1 MKRTI
6 NREIPKYYRTLDR
19 LTQQQDVAHEGGLRR
34 AFATLLSS
42 TAKRNNWTLVE
53 EDLYRIS
60 SGASIRPDGTLRDQ
74 WRLPRGYWE
83 AKDSDDDLDNEIRR
97 KRDRGY
103 PFTNTIFE
111 DTQEAVL
118 YQDESLVRRIP
129 VRDKAGLAE
138 LLATFYRHRSA
149 DFTSFDEAVERFQSE
164 VPNIAKGL
172 KVRIA
177 QAHQANPQFQTTFA
191 EFAALCR
198 KALNPNISPE
208 AIDEMLIQHLMT
220 ERLIRKVFDFEDFTR
235 RNVIAREVEKVID
248 SLTSAHFNRS
258 DFLGSLDRFYTAIE
272 RAAERLAD
280 FQEKQ
285 RFINTIYER
294 FFQGYSVNVADT
306 HGIVYTPQEVVA
318 FMCAAVEQVLQD
330 EFGQQLGDEGVV
342 VIDPCTGTGNYVV
355 HLLRCAHE
363 RNPRDF
369 ERFYAEQLF
378 ANEVMLM
385 PYYIASLNIEHE
397 YRNLTGKYKPFE
409 GLCFVDTLDLGNV
422 IHDSGAE
429 QISAPTLPGDF
440 SEQNAERVDRQLQ
453 SKITVVIGNPPY
465 NAGQLNE
472 NDNNKNRKYALI
484 DRRVKDT
491 YKKDS
496 SARLQRKLDDPY
508 VGFFRWASD
517 RLGGRE
523 GAVCFITNNSFVDGK
538 TYDGL
543 RRELLRDFTR
553 VYHLDLAGNFRK
565 GKGEGENVFGNA
577 TSVGVGVTLALRNQ
591 AHGSPELRYQRV
603 LDDQTAAVKLEF
615 LADRVRGGRDALK
628 SITWQRLTPDAHHTW
643 LRPAHENEFE
653 RFLPIVT
660 AATKSARGQEAPGVQ
675 AIFKTHSLG
684 VSTNRDAVVYDFDHR
699 RLESRVVN
707 FIEDYNAEVDRYKRH
722 GKPENVDGFVNYE
735 KIKWSRNLKREM
747 KRGKYAVYDPDKIRV
762 SAYRPFSKR
771 ALFFDATLVDEVGQF
786 MRIFP
791 TRETELKNCIIS
803 TCTYDRKPFAVFMLR
818 SITNLNFYGDPHQCF
833 PLYTYDED
841 GTNRRE
847 NITDWALTQFQ
858 TQYEEQDIRK
868 DDIFYY
874 VYGLL
879 HHPDYRER
887 YADNLR
893 RELPRIPFAP
903 DFWTFS
909 DAGRQLAKLHLE
921 YEEAEPYRLRWETSG
936 AIDHRVEK
944 MRPGKKTPSPN
955 GNWRVFDTVKYND
968 TLTLSGIPV
977 EAFDYRLG
985 TRSALEWVID
995 QYQVTKERNSDIIRA
1010 PNEYSDDPQ
1019 YIVNLLEKVI
1029 TVSVETV
1036 RIVNELAKL
1045 EYR

>member
-118 YQDESLVRRIP
+118 YQDESLVRRIL

-355 HLLRCAHE
+355 HLLRRAHAT
-363 RNPRDF
+363 NPRHF

-409 GLCFVDTLDLGNV
+409 GLCFVDTLDLGKSKQLRFEFMSRKNTER
-422 IHDSGAE
+422 IE
-429 QISAPTLPGDF
+429 R
-440 SEQNAERVDRQLQ
+440 QNKAA
-453 SKITVVIGNPPY
+453 INVVIGNPPY
-465 NAGQLNE
+465 NVGQLNE
-472 NDNNKNRKYALI
+472 NDNNKNR
-484 DRRVKDT
+484 T
-491 YKKDS
+491 YELDNDIRNTYSKDS
-496 SARLQRKLDDPY
+496 TASLRMQLYDAY
-508 VGFFRWASD
+508 VKFFRWATD
-517 RLGGRE
+517 VLANRDGI
-523 GAVCFITNNSFVDGK
+523 VCYISNNSFVDGIAF
-538 TYDGL
+538 DGMRKHL
-543 RRELLRDFTR
+543 MQDFSLI
-553 VYHLDLAGNFRK
+553 YHLDLAGNIR
-565 GKGEGENVFGNA
+565 GGQGQGGNIFDNQ
-577 TSVGVGVTLALRNQ
+577 SGVGIGITVAVRSEKHQ
-591 AHGSPELRYQRV
+591 DHQLRYYRV
-603 LDDQTAAVKLEF
+603 ADDMFGVAKRELLESFSEKPSVLNNIYWQEILPDKHHNWIRPDNAQEFEGFLSIGNRAVK
-615 LADRVRGGRDALK
+615 
-628 SITWQRLTPDAHHTW
+628 
-643 LRPAHENEFE
+643 
-653 RFLPIVT
+653 
-660 AATKSARGQEAPGVQ
+660 ATKSMAVG
-675 AIFKTHSLG
+675 AIFKTYSNG
-684 VSTNRDAVVYDFDHR
+684 VKTNRDAVAIDFDR
-699 RLESRVVN
+699 SRLTDRIKEFVEE
-707 FIEDYNAEVDRYKRH
+707 FNAEVDRYKRL
-722 GKPENVDGFVNYE
+722 GKPEDIDGFVRYE
-735 KIKWSRNLKREM
+735 IINWSSTLKSHLGRE
-747 KRGKYAVYDPDKIRV
+747 RYAEFSEESLRLSIN
-762 SAYRPFSKR
+762 RPFTKKI
-771 ALFFDATLVDEVGQF
+771 LCFDPVLIDRRLVF
-786 MRIFP
+786 PRIYP
-791 TRETELKNCIIS
+791 TTVTETENLVLCLSAVGNP
-803 TCTYDRKPFAVFMLR
+803 KPFHSLIVNVIPDLHL
-818 SITNLNFYGDPHQCF
+818 TGDSQCF

-909 DAGRQLAKLHLE
+909 DAGRQLAKLHPE
-921 YEEAEPYRLRWETSG
+921 YEEAEPYRLHWETSG
-936 AIDHRVEK
+936 AIDYRVEK
-944 MRPGKKTPSPN
+944 MRPGRKSPSPN
-955 GNWRVFDTVKYND
+955 GPYRIFDTVKYND